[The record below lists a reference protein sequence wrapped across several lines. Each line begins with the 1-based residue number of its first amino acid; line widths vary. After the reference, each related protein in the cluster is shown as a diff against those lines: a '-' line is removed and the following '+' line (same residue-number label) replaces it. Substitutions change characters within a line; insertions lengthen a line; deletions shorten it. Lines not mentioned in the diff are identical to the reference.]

1 MKPRSL
7 TPHLDA
13 PASEAGMVPIVNP
26 AGRDANECIVLE
38 SKSDRVV
45 VEKIPSTGTATT
57 TEDAAE

>member
-1 MKPRSL
+1 
-7 TPHLDA
+7 
-13 PASEAGMVPIVNP
+13 MVPIVNP